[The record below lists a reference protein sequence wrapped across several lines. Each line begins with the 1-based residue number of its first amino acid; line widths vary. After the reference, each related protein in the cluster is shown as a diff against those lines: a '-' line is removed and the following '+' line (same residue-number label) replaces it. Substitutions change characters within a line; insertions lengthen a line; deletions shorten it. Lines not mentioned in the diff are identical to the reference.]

1 MFVCVSFSSILIL
14 FLCAVR
20 LMKVLAYVFVC
31 WLQFLCL
38 WDALVSVACVFSF
51 VGGFGLGRGDTGHLI
66 PVLVQERQR
75 IRPSTKSLGFVV
87 LGNT

>member
-1 MFVCVSFSSILIL
+1 MSFVCCALGEFRVCVSFSSILIL

-20 LMKVLAYVFVC
+20 LMKVLAYVSVC

-51 VGGFGLGRGDTGHLI
+51 VGGCD
-66 PVLVQERQR
+66 
-75 IRPSTKSLGFVV
+75 
-87 LGNT
+87 

>member
-51 VGGFGLGRGDTGHLI
+51 VGGFGLGRAHWS
-66 PVLVQERQR
+66 VLDSCPHPGRAED
-75 IRPSTKSLGFVV
+75 
-87 LGNT
+87 